1 MGKHTKALVPVVDV
15 LLVETYCFSKYFDL
29 VNFRQRRALKTSL
42 NPLNSLKISIH
53 PFSQCL
59 SRKREGDR
67 HLEKYIARANPVT
80 EQKPEGKKNVISY
93 GQSEHLPLLATDTAH
108 NKAKLCIMTCGF
120 VYQAD
125 KERYWEMPRRNCDHA
140 RWRIALSRQIID
152 KVEDQAVAV
161 LRGCRQLCLIS
172 ASARNTRVTEQMLCR
187 CHFQYIFTYP

>member
-1 MGKHTKALVPVVDV
+1 M
-15 LLVETYCFSKYFDL
+15 ETHCFSKYVGL

-42 NPLNSLKISIH
+42 NPLNSLKTSIH
-53 PFSQCL
+53 PFSQRL
-59 SRKREGDR
+59 SRKREGDH

-80 EQKPEGKKNVISY
+80 EQKPEGKKSVISY

-108 NKAKLCIMTCGF
+108 NKARLCIMTWGYL
-120 VYQAD
+120 YQAD
-125 KERYWEMPRRNCDHA
+125 EERYWEMPRRNCDHA
-140 RWRIALSRQIID
+140 RWRIALSRRIID